1 MSRNGQVVLL
11 VAVPM
16 PAGTVFHRHSHPVHQ
31 LAWTDSSVLEVETA
45 EGVWVLPPTR
55 ALWLPAGVSH
65 ETRATGPT
73 VLRGIYLDPDQTLI
87 DWRTPT
93 PVAVGSLLAALLRHL
108 EEDLEPNARERAE
121 ALLPDLLE
129 PVSAVRID
137 LPMPSDPRARDVA
150 EALIADPADARTLRS
165 RRWGECTDPQPR
177 VRRGDRD
184 DVQPLARVGPHAG
197 RAATAGSRPPGQPSR
212 LRGRLRHRER
222 IRSGVSPR
230 HGHNA
235 RSAVLALLSREVV
248 NAVCVCRRWGSNPRP
263 WD

>member
-1 MSRNGQVVLL
+1 MSSNGQVVLL
-11 VAVPM
+11 AAVPM

-87 DWRTPT
+87 DWSTPT

-108 EEDLEPNARERAE
+108 EDDLEPNARERAE

-150 EALIADPADARTLRS
+150 EALIANPADPRTLGRFGRDVGASARTLS
-165 RRWGECTDPQPR
+165 RGFADGTGMTFSRWRASARMQAAL
-177 VRRGDRD
+177 
-184 DVQPLARVGPHAG
+184 PLLAAG
-197 RAATAGSRPPGQPSR
+197 RPVSQVASEVGYDTASAFVAAFRRVTGTTPG
-212 LRGRLRHRER
+212 
-222 IRSGVSPR
+222 
-230 HGHNA
+230 
-235 RSAVLALLSREVV
+235 ALF
-248 NAVCVCRRWGSNPRP
+248 
-263 WD
+263 